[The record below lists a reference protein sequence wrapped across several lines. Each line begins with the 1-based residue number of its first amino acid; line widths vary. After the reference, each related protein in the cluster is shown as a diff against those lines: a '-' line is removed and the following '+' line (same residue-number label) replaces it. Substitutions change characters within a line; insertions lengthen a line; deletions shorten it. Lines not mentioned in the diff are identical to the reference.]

1 MSRVVTRSVDKREA
15 RAIARSTAPVPAARS
30 TTRSTAVKRRFV
42 HDAAPDKAAAKKP
55 RVVMPLVDMPLVDVM
70 MPLVDVVHPP
80 FDGFVPME
88 HVVPVEPAVPVEH
101 TVPVEPVVLVE
112 PVQHALSPKQ
122 QEQLELFGGFDEADG
137 DDGVDGGGVDVG
149 GVDVGGVDG
158 VDVGGV
164 EDDDDEKSVIDL
176 TREVSDVINLVSDS
190 ESESESSSGSR
201 STEATWSDTESEY

>member
-55 RVVMPLVDMPLVDVM
+55 RVVMPLVDMPLVDMPLVDVM

-149 GVDVGGVDG
+149 GVDVGGV
-158 VDVGGV
+158 

-176 TREVSDVINLVSDS
+176 TREVSDVINLVS
-190 ESESESSSGSR
+190 ESESSSGSR